1 MPIRYAVRSCCAF
14 LLYLVLAG
22 ELWAQGTG
30 RIVGRVVDAEQGA
43 PVAGAQVELVD
54 APIRAVAALDGRYTL
69 DGVPAGPV
77 SVRVRM
83 IGYGPKTV
91 TGIQVPQGGTVS
103 QDLALAGEV
112 VQLAEI
118 SVSAEAERGTV
129 NRALEEQRNASNI
142 VSSIT
147 SEQIQRSPDS
157 DAGQAVQR
165 VSGVSVQ
172 DGKYV
177 FVRGLGERYT
187 TTSLNGS
194 RIPSPEPERKVVP
207 LDLFPAGLLEG
218 ITTSKTFTPDQ
229 PGDFSGAS
237 VNLKT
242 REFPERRVIT
252 FSASAGLNTAATGK
266 DLARAPLEGKE
277 WLGFAGSARGIPAP
291 AAGVTSLAGM
301 SQDQINSIIGSFRNA
316 WSARPASGLANG
328 GFGFTVG
335 GEDPVFSQPVGYI
348 GSFTYSNGQEI
359 RSGETRS
366 LILADGTGFRPLNQT
381 RGSTARNSV
390 LWGGIFNLS
399 TRLGSSSKLS
409 LNNTYNRSAD
419 NEASELAGDNEEFDV
434 NLDVTRL
441 TFTERTVRSHQL
453 TGEHLLGQDHL
464 VDWSLSVSN
473 VDRYEPDRSDIAYV
487 TQID

>member
-194 RIPSPEPERKVVP
+194 RIQSRAGAESCSPRP
-207 LDLFPAGLLEG
+207 LSGGPARRYHHLQDFHSRSAGGLQRRLG
-218 ITTSKTFTPDQ
+218 QSQDARI
-229 PGDFSGAS
+229 SGA
-237 VNLKT
+237 
-242 REFPERRVIT
+242 P
-252 FSASAGLNTAATGK
+252 G
-266 DLARAPLEGKE
+266 
-277 WLGFAGSARGIPAP
+277 
-291 AAGVTSLAGM
+291 
-301 SQDQINSIIGSFRNA
+301 
-316 WSARPASGLANG
+316 
-328 GFGFTVG
+328 
-335 GEDPVFSQPVGYI
+335 
-348 GSFTYSNGQEI
+348 
-359 RSGETRS
+359 
-366 LILADGTGFRPLNQT
+366 
-381 RGSTARNSV
+381 
-390 LWGGIFNLS
+390 
-399 TRLGSSSKLS
+399 
-409 LNNTYNRSAD
+409 
-419 NEASELAGDNEEFDV
+419 
-434 NLDVTRL
+434 
-441 TFTERTVRSHQL
+441 H
-453 TGEHLLGQDHL
+453 HLLGVGRAQHRRHRKG
-464 VDWSLSVSN
+464 SGAGAA
-473 VDRYEPDRSDIAYV
+473 RG
-487 TQID
+487 